1 MNSTLGSVVPLAMF
15 IKKLLLMQRVN
26 NSPSDNIMIASST
39 FSALTKAS
47 VPSDQLE
54 QCSDWDF
61 AWSKSQGGG
70 GRNPLRG
77 SGHDLW
83 PPEATP
89 DQSCPSTIIFFHIII
104 IIISGHQ
111 YYSNQLWPI
120 VATCCSS
127 QTNQVFSIN
136 IQSKKLLIYKM

>member
-26 NSPSDNIMIASST
+26 NRPSDKIMIASST
-39 FSALTKAS
+39 YSASTKAPA
-47 VPSDQLE
+47 PSDQLE

-61 AWSKSQGGG
+61 ARSKSQGGG

-89 DQSCPSTIIFFHIII
+89 DQFCPSTNIIFHIITINKSSFLATNI
-104 IIISGHQ
+104 IR
-111 YYSNQLWPI
+111 
-120 VATCCSS
+120 
-127 QTNQVFSIN
+127 IN
-136 IQSKKLLIYKM
+136 